1 MENNVLLATFENQ
14 LSAFEALADIKT
26 KYSGE
31 NYVITQAA
39 VVRKEDDKLSF
50 KDGFEVNAN
59 GNIGFLNGGLLG
71 GLVGIIGG
79 PLGVI
84 FGGAVGAMIGESQGE
99 KADKKIISIFEDV
112 SKHLVNNHYAL
123 ILLTSESGNTELDN
137 FLNKYNPETILRK
150 DAKVVQKDLEFAREY
165 ESKLKTDIE
174 YKELKE
180 KFENGAEKLKD
191 DFANFSEK
199 VKANTESFTE
209 DLTKFVLDLK
219 NKFKN

>member
-59 GNIGFLNGGLLG
+59 GNIGFL
-71 GLVGIIGG
+71 
-79 PLGVI
+79 
-84 FGGAVGAMIGESQGE
+84 
-99 KADKKIISIFEDV
+99 
-112 SKHLVNNHYAL
+112 KHLVNNHYAL

-137 FLNKYNPETILRK
+137 FWNKYNPETILRK
-150 DAKVVQKDLEFAREY
+150 DAKVVQKDLEFAKEY

-180 KFENGAEKLKD
+180 KFESKSKEVKENLAD
-191 DFANFSEK
+191 FSEK
-199 VKANTESFTE
+199 IKANAEAFTE

>member
-71 GLVGIIGG
+71 GLIGIIGG
-79 PLGVI
+79 PLGD
-84 FGGAVGAMIGESQGE
+84 MIGESQGE

-123 ILLTSESGNTELDN
+123 ILLTSESENVELDN

-150 DAKVVQKDLEFAREY
+150 DAKVVQKDLEFAKEY

-180 KFENGAEKLKD
+180 KFENKSKEVKENLAD
-191 DFANFSEK
+191 FSEK
-199 VKANTESFTE
+199 IKANAEAFTE